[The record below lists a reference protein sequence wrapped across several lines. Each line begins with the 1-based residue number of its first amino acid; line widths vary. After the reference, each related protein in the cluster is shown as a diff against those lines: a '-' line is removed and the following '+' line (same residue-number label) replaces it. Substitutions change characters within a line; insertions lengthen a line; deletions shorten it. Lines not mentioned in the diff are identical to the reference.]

1 MNYTITLTYQ
11 ELINLAALLQDH
23 IGLCHDLDYEVEA
36 SEYQA
41 TKDKIWS
48 RLSGRPDPE
57 EAPSRATWTRVDY
70 EPCGHDYVCSKCG
83 CKSDGPWKYC
93 HDCGSPMQEVPTD
106 D

>member
-1 MNYTITLTYQ
+1 MNYTITLTYS

-23 IGLCHDLDYEVEA
+23 IGLCHDLDYEAEA

-48 RLSGRPDPE
+48 RLSGHPDPE
-57 EAPSRATWTRVDY
+57 
-70 EPCGHDYVCSKCG
+70 
-83 CKSDGPWKYC
+83 
-93 HDCGSPMQEVPTD
+93 EVPTD